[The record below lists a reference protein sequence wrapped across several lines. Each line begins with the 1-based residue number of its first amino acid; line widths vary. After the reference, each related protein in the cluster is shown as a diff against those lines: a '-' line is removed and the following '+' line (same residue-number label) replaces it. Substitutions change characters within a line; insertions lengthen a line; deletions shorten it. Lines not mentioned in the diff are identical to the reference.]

1 MKDLLTFIAFTLI
14 AFMAN
19 VQSILKGNVNG
30 DAEVSKTNIA
40 MIVNH
45 ILGITYS
52 KFNIANANVGRN
64 GETSTNNVMTTT
76 PFRLNSSAQITG
88 TGNLIRFSISPSAC
102 FVGRR
107 QMAGC

>member
-88 TGNLIRFSISPSAC
+88 TGNFKSR
-102 FVGRR
+102 GR
-107 QMAGC
+107 GI